1 MRIIVVA
8 AKLELFFVTTPS
20 SNTWWWDWG
29 VSTLNYIKRK
39 GNILWNQNQ
48 CPIER
53 NNKVSTFYL
62 WLFLWFTETWNDNDF
77 TQQTA
82 AVITG
87 CLLTPAVFPPAWP
100 LRLVTNETLSRYDR
114 LLAHFLPGIGL
125 ISDLRQGGRRTIKL
139 IRAERSDHNINNILQ
154 LELNIINFI
163 FKSFIIIIKSS

>member
-29 VSTLNYIKRK
+29 VPTSNDIKK
-39 GNILWNQNQ
+39 GNILWNQ
-48 CPIER
+48 CLKRFPIER

-77 TQQTA
+77 TQQTEQPRCHRLF
-82 AVITG
+82 VNSD
-87 CLLTPAVFPPAWP
+87 CFPSTVTSE
-100 LRLVTNETLSRYDR
+100 VTNENVSRYDR

-125 ISDLRQGGRRTIKL
+125 ISDLRQGGRRPSSSLEQRGVIATL
-139 IRAERSDHNINNILQ
+139 ITPCSW
-154 LELNIINFI
+154 
-163 FKSFIIIIKSS
+163 SSPS